1 MVAVAPGRSDACAAA
16 GSVDLASDT
25 VGAAAL
31 LDPLQPL
38 ADQIAWTE
46 RRAIAAAMKR
56 SAGNRVA
63 AARLLGMPRSVLY
76 DRLARY
82 PELASES
89 GGR

>member
-1 MVAVAPGRSDACAAA
+1 MHRDPRMPSLPTVRSNAAA
-16 GSVDLASDT
+16 D
-25 VGAAAL
+25 AATTPAL

-38 ADQIAWTE
+38 AEQIAWTE

-82 PELASES
+82 PELMSS
-89 GGR
+89 